1 LRSGPSSYSK
11 GNVMKT
17 LGYAV
22 VALLTL
28 TITSLSGAQ
37 MFYNNTGPT
46 TIPAAAA
53 STDELADD
61 TPFTGTQ
68 HVASF
73 TFQYLNQTSGA
84 VNAVVRFYTVDQNN
98 GRPGSLVATVPVNN
112 LASGMH
118 QIVTVNLDPSQQFD
132 WTAVPGIYGLQSVS
146 GGFVSIQFNAPQ
158 SGWYEASGP
167 SLDGFYDLTTGQ
179 FITFQGDTSA
189 SFYLQVS
196 GAAQASTLSSVD
208 LNPATVKGGLSS
220 NATITLTGPA
230 PAGGLVVS
238 LHSSKP
244 LKARVPASVTIP
256 EGATSATVVVNT
268 KLVKKTTKVTIS
280 ASLNGALKVATL
292 TLTP

>member
-1 LRSGPSSYSK
+1 
-11 GNVMKT
+11 MKT
-17 LGYAV
+17 LGHA
-22 VALLTL
+22 AAFLLVL
-28 TITSLSGAQ
+28 TFASLSNAQ

-46 TIPAAAA
+46 TFPAAYA
-53 STDELADD
+53 STDEIADD

-84 VNAVVRFYTVDQNN
+84 VNAVVRFYTVDQTT
-98 GRPGSLVATVPVNN
+98 GRPGSLVATVPVDN
-112 LASGMH
+112 LALGMH
-118 QIVTVNLDPSQQFD
+118 QIVTLNLDPSQQFD
-132 WTAVPGIYGLQSVS
+132 WTAMPGIYGLQSVT
-146 GGFVSIQFNAPQ
+146 GGFVSVQFNAPQ

-167 SLDGFYDLTTGQ
+167 SIDGFYDLTTGQ

-189 SFYLQVS
+189 SFYLQISKSAV
-196 GAAQASTLSSVD
+196 APTLSSVD
-208 LNPATVKGGLSS
+208 LNPVTVKGGVNS

-244 LKARVPASVTIP
+244 FKARVPASVTIP
-256 EGATSATVVVNT
+256 EGESSATVIINT
-268 KLVKKTTKVTIS
+268 KAVKRTTKVTIS

>member
-1 LRSGPSSYSK
+1 
-11 GNVMKT
+11 
-17 LGYAV
+17 
-22 VALLTL
+22 
-28 TITSLSGAQ
+28 

-46 TIPAAAA
+46 PFPAAYA
-53 STDELADD
+53 STDEIADD

-84 VNAVVRFYTVDQNN
+84 VKAVVRFYTVDQNT
-98 GRPGSLVATVPVNN
+98 GRPGSLVATVPVDN
-112 LASGMH
+112 LAAGMH
-118 QIVTVNLDPSQQFD
+118 QFVTVNLDPSQQFD
-132 WTAVPGIYGLQSVS
+132 WTAVAGIYRLQSVT
-146 GGFVSIQFNAPQ
+146 GGFVSIQFNASQ

-167 SLDGFYDLTTGQ
+167 SIDGFYDLTTDQ

-196 GAAQASTLSSVD
+196 GSAVAPTLSSVD
-208 LNPATVKGGLSS
+208 LNPATVKGGVSS

-230 PAGGLVVS
+230 PAGGFVVS

-244 LKARVPASVTIP
+244 FKARIPASVTIP
-256 EGATSATVVVNT
+256 EGATSATVVVT
-268 KLVKKTTKVTIS
+268 TRIVKKTIKATIS